1 LDTNSQPLE
10 FIRHAVA
17 CLDDTHLA
25 LLDFDILRDHLTS
38 LVDHLDQSEQ
48 ASSQHAL
55 LRSDYEQRIA
65 GMIKA
70 IAAVDRKRGS
80 VEDALAR
87 IDRLTTLTTSELI
100 AEYRRVSAAFR
111 DSFPTTFHPLP
122 PSPYG
127 PVPHPLAGGI
137 HAPGPP
143 AGCNATLS
151 ERRHPEPVEG
161 PSRAPRRAGPS
172 SNPPLA
178 PSPTPARTSG
188 ATLSE
193 RRHPEPASP

>member
-1 LDTNSQPLE
+1 MDTNSQPLE

-17 CLDDTHLA
+17 CLDDTNLA
-25 LLDFDILRDHLTS
+25 LLDFDTLRDHLTS
-38 LVDHLDQSEQ
+38 LVSHLDQSEQ

-87 IDRLTTLTTSELI
+87 IDRLTALTTSELI

-122 PSPYG
+122 VRARSVYG
-127 PVPHPLAGGI
+127 
-137 HAPGPP
+137 
-143 AGCNATLS
+143 ATLS

-172 SNPPLA
+172 SNPPFT
-178 PSPTPARTSG
+178 PSPTPSRASDV
-188 ATLSE
+188 TLSTVE
-193 RRHPEPASP
+193 GQSRANRRLI